1 MDHWDRHW
9 SAITPNL
16 LWNLLSQTKGQQRVS
31 VNKAAAASSDLAV
44 LTEELAVFTE
54 LLRSLKSGVIS
65 HASLISN
72 V

>member
-1 MDHWDRHW
+1 MGHWDKCW
-9 SAITPNL
+9 CAITPGH
-16 LWNLLSQTKGQQRVS
+16 LWNLLTDKRAEESFYKEGG
-31 VNKAAAASSDLAV
+31 AASSDLAV
-44 LTEELAVFTE
+44 LTEELAVFTK

>member
-54 LLRSLKSGVIS
+54 LLRSPKSGVIS